1 MADGRFHIRDVRPTD
16 QAACAEVFVESYRH
30 AFRWEAP
37 DEVSPDRY
45 FESIAGEQ
53 QWVALDDD
61 KVIALISVDWSEN
74 FVHSLYVLPAY
85 HRRGAG
91 SALLARVLGEARGPC
106 ELKCDKQNR
115 AAMDFYLQTGWRV
128 VGEGLSQTG
137 PWFRLRKYR
146 VWGPR

>member
-1 MADGRFHIRDVRPTD
+1 MAEGRFRIREVLPTD

-30 AFRWEAP
+30 AFQWEAP
-37 DEVSPDRY
+37 DEVSPERY
-45 FESIAGEQ
+45 FDSITGEQ
-53 QWVALDDD
+53 QWVALDEGRI
-61 KVIALISVDWSEN
+61 IALISVDWSEN

-115 AAMDFYLQTGWRV
+115 AAVEFYLRTGWRE
-128 VGEGLSQTG
+128 VGEGLSPTG
-137 PWFRLRKYR
+137 PWIRLRKYR
-146 VWGPR
+146 SWDPR